1 MHHNFTKTYYKMRLT
16 LVFVL
21 IFCLVNTG
29 QILGQKWT
37 PHPHF
42 VRVDSIQIVRDSW
55 GVPHIF
61 APTDAEVAYGLAWAN
76 CEDDFPTVQKA
87 LLMAKGMNGRVDGVE
102 GAKIDYALGLLKVK
116 ETAKKGFD
124 SLASPEFRRYLTAFV
139 AGVNRY
145 AALHPEEIILKK
157 AFPVVE
163 TDVIQGFILG
173 MSFMS
178 GIQDVFRRIME
189 NKLPPLSGLN
199 LPMGSNAYAVR
210 SDKTNEGKS
219 FIAINSHQPLEGM
232 FSWYEAHLVSGEGL
246 NILGGVFP
254 GACIIGHGVNE
265 NIAWAHTLA
274 YPDYAD
280 IFKLTVHPQNKRLYK
295 LDGEWVE
302 FEKFKVPLKVK
313 LGKGKKGLVLGLKR
327 EALWSKFGPVMKS
340 DSGYFAFNS
349 PSIHVTNS
357 AEQWLKMN
365 KARNFAEFNAAL
377 QMQQLPCFNIVYADR
392 FDTIAYLA
400 NVLLPRRNPAFEW
413 KKLLPGDTSATL
425 LNKGYYSTSELPR
438 LINPP
443 CGYVFNANNS
453 PFLATKPRENLR
465 FSDYPKEQGHQTWHW
480 NRSKR
485 LQQLFTSKE
494 SFTYNDFLNIKY
506 QKQYPDSIHFVA
518 NIDALWNMSEAE
530 YPELAD
536 AIRILKSWDKRGDT
550 SNVGASIFLMTY
562 QFFVEE
568 FKKIHFNE
576 EKIYHYPASFYAD
589 CVTKAKKYLIQ
600 HFGTLQVP
608 LGKLQRLRRGTV
620 DLPLQGMPDML
631 VATYSE
637 STPDGTLR
645 PLAGDSYIMMVK
657 MGKNGPEIET
667 VHAYGASAR
676 PDSPHFTD
684 QMPLFVNEKRK
695 LMTLDKKMIL
705 RSAEQIYHPK

>member
-1 MHHNFTKTYYKMRLT
+1 MRLIT
-16 LVFVL
+16 AILLISASFSSVL
-21 IFCLVNTG
+21 AF
-29 QILGQKWT
+29 GQKWLQ
-37 PHPHF
+37 HPDF
-42 VRVDSIQIVRDSW
+42 VRVDSITIVRDSW

-61 APTDAEVAYGLAWAN
+61 APTDAEVAYGLAWAS
-76 CEDDFPTVQKA
+76 CEDDFPTIQKA
-87 LLMAKGMNGRVDGVE
+87 LIMAKGMNGRVDGVE
-102 GAKIDYALGLLKVK
+102 GAKIDYALGLLKVR
-116 ETAKKGFD
+116 ETARKGFD
-124 SLASPEFRRYLTAFV
+124 SLASPAFRNYLTAFV

-145 AALHPEEIILKK
+145 AQLHPDEIVLKK

-189 NKLPPLSGLN
+189 NKLPPLSEVKI
-199 LPMGSNAYAVR
+199 PMGSNAFAVR
-210 SDKTNEGKS
+210 SDKTDEGKS

-280 IFKLTVHPQNKRLYK
+280 IFKMTVHPKNKRLYK

-302 FEKFKVPLKVK
+302 FERFKVPLKVK
-313 LGKGKKGLVLGLKR
+313 LGKGKKGLVLGVKR
-327 EALWSKFGPVMKS
+327 EGLWSKYGPVMKS

-349 PSIHVTNS
+349 PAMHVGNS
-357 AEQWLKMN
+357 AEQWLRMN
-365 KARNFAEFNAAL
+365 KARNFAEFNQAL
-377 QMQQLPCFNIVYADR
+377 KMQQLPCFNIVYADR
-392 FDTIAYLA
+392 FDTIAYLS
-400 NVLLPRRNPAFEW
+400 NVLLPRRSPAFEW

-425 LNKGYYSTSELPR
+425 LHKGYYSTSELPR
-438 LINPP
+438 LINPA

-453 PFLATKPRENLR
+453 PFLATNPGENLQ
-465 FSDYPKEQGHQTWHW
+465 FKNYPKEQGHQTWHW

-485 LQQLFTSKE
+485 LQQLFTEKDT
-494 SFTYNDFLNIKY
+494 FTWNDFLNIKY

-518 NIDALWNMSEAE
+518 NIDALWSMSEAE
-530 YPELAD
+530 NPGIAD
-536 AIRILKSWDKRGDT
+536 AIKILKTWDKKGDT
-550 SNVGASIFLMTY
+550 ANIGASLFLMTY

-576 EKIYHYPASFYAD
+576 EKIYHYPTSFYVD
-589 CVTKAKKYLIQ
+589 CVTKAKNYLLK

-608 LGKLQRLRRGTV
+608 LGKLQRLRRGNV

-637 STPDGTLR
+637 SLPDGTLK

-657 MGKNGPEIET
+657 MGKEGPEIET
-667 VHAYGASAR
+667 VHAFGASAR
-676 PDSPHFTD
+676 PDSPHYTD
-684 QMPLFVNEKRK
+684 QMSLFVNEKLK
-695 LMTLDKKMIL
+695 PMTLDKNTIL
-705 RSAEQIYHPK
+705 RNAKQVYQPK